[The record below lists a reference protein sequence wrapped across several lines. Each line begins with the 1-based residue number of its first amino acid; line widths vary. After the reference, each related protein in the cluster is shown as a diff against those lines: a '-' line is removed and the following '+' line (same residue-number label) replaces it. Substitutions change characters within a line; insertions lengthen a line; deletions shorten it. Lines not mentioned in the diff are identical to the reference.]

1 MVRLRITLHG
11 ERGYWVSSIAEET
24 KSRQG
29 IVLVRGNLEAHW
41 MRIYVLVRSF
51 TGSMGT

>member
-1 MVRLRITLHG
+1 MVRWRITPHG
-11 ERGYWVSSIAEET
+11 ERSYWVISITEGT

-29 IVLVRGNLEAHW
+29 IVLVRGNLEVLW